1 MLWGGERRVALASL
15 APQHPEPAGWGKAKY
30 GFFGGFI
37 WFYWL
42 RLLSGISGALVL
54 AGMDSASCKIGETVW
69 SYEIVGHF
77 WSCEIVGT
85 IWSCGIVGNFRS
97 CKTGGFIWSCEIGG
111 REKEAD
117 SKVGDWD
124 QHLKPRE
131 EEDGDDDESRQP
143 GKQHPGKMKRNGDE
157 KLIHAAG

>member
-15 APQHPEPAGWGKAKY
+15 APQHPEPAGLGKAKY

-69 SYEIVGHF
+69 SYEIV
-77 WSCEIVGT
+77 V
-85 IWSCGIVGNFRS
+85 NFRS

-117 SKVGDWD
+117 SKVGD
-124 QHLKPRE
+124 
-131 EEDGDDDESRQP
+131 
-143 GKQHPGKMKRNGDE
+143 
-157 KLIHAAG
+157 

>member
-1 MLWGGERRVALASL
+1 MV
-15 APQHPEPAGWGKAKY
+15 
-30 GFFGGFI
+30 FFLGFI

-69 SYEIVGHF
+69 SYEIV
-77 WSCEIVGT
+77 V
-85 IWSCGIVGNFRS
+85 NFRS

-117 SKVGDWD
+117 SRVGD
-124 QHLKPRE
+124 
-131 EEDGDDDESRQP
+131 
-143 GKQHPGKMKRNGDE
+143 
-157 KLIHAAG
+157 